1 MYLFQAPRL
10 KNLARQRIY
19 GFSARKSYAKKGYPL
34 LPSRTIDT
42 KLILKHWDDILRFMA
57 TIATNH
63 TSASQLFKRLNSYT
77 KSHPLYKALQEF
89 GRIIKS
95 IFILSYY
102 HDVELRQRIQK
113 QLNRVEQTNKFSN
126 AVFFDN
132 DQAFQDGTKEEQ
144 ELSTACMVLIQ
155 NCIILWNYM
164 YLSNLILDTEDM
176 EQRSAI
182 IEAIT
187 QGSVITWAHVNLR
200 GEYDFTRKAA
210 NDPKFDYQKIKQLKL
225 S

>member
-1 MYLFQAPRL
+1 
-10 KNLARQRIY
+10 
-19 GFSARKSYAKKGYPL
+19 
-34 LPSRTIDT
+34 
-42 KLILKHWDDILRFMA
+42 MA

>member
-1 MYLFQAPRL
+1 
-10 KNLARQRIY
+10 
-19 GFSARKSYAKKGYPL
+19 
-34 LPSRTIDT
+34 
-42 KLILKHWDDILRFMA
+42 
-57 TIATNH
+57 
-63 TSASQLFKRLNSYT
+63 
-77 KSHPLYKALQEF
+77 
-89 GRIIKS
+89 
-95 IFILSYY
+95 
-102 HDVELRQRIQK
+102 
-113 QLNRVEQTNKFSN
+113 
-126 AVFFDN
+126 
-132 DQAFQDGTKEEQ
+132 
-144 ELSTACMVLIQ
+144 
-155 NCIILWNYM
+155 M